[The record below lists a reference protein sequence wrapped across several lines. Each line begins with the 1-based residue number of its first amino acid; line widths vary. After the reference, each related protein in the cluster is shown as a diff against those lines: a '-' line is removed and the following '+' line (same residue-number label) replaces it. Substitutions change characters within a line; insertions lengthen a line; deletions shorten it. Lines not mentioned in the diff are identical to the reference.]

1 MRNKDQQMSPIELD
15 GCERVRSHPR
25 LCIALA
31 AVGGLWILLWG
42 GLGAARAEG
51 AATMSGI
58 RGVVRPA
65 RQATISTDGALRA
78 VDLPFREGARF
89 KNGDTLAMF
98 DCRRQKADL
107 AAAVAARREAVLTME
122 SNIELDRYQAVGK
135 NDVAISR
142 ARADKAS
149 ADVSGLETRLDECRL
164 VAPFDGRITE
174 LSLRTYERTVPQRP
188 FISIIDDSVLE
199 IELIAASAML
209 SRLAPGTRF
218 SFRLDELGGRTVDA
232 EVAHLGASVDP
243 VSKTIKI
250 IGLVKVHDPQI
261 LSGMSGT
268 AIFSNEAKP

>member
-1 MRNKDQQMSPIELD
+1 MINKDHQNLSINLA
-15 GCERVRSHPR
+15 GCASRRR
-25 LCIALA
+25 QL
-31 AVGGLWILLWG
+31 GLWIVMAAAAGFWMTLSIG
-42 GLGAARAEG
+42 IVAARAEG
-51 AATMSGI
+51 VAAMSTI

-78 VDLPFREGARF
+78 IELPFREGARF
-89 KNGDTLAMF
+89 KSGDTLALF
-98 DCRRQKADL
+98 DCRKQAADL

-122 SNIELDRYQAVGK
+122 SNIELDRFHAVGK

-174 LSLRTYERTVPQRP
+174 LSLRTFERTVPQRA
-188 FISIIDDSVLE
+188 FISIIDDSALE

-209 SRLAPGTRF
+209 SRLTPGTRF

-250 IGLVKVHDPQI
+250 IGLVKVHDTQI

-268 AIFSNEAKP
+268 ATFLSEAQP